1 MAKKKK
7 VVPFNQKKVTP
18 LDKVLNLTKEDL
30 KDGADAYLL
39 APYTMTTYL
48 NIRMEQKPDADLL
61 QIFDTFLPENE
72 IIESR
77 LESPSFTE
85 KYETFFVIINLYCLL
100 TKKLVA
106 GISKIF

>member
-39 APYTMTTYL
+39 APYTMTNY
-48 NIRMEQKPDADLL
+48 
-61 QIFDTFLPENE
+61 
-72 IIESR
+72 
-77 LESPSFTE
+77 
-85 KYETFFVIINLYCLL
+85 IN
-100 TKKLVA
+100 
-106 GISKIF
+106 S